1 MQRLLDGLI
10 KQSYPAERIEV
21 IVVADGCSDDT
32 LQFLSGF
39 NPPYSIKFAEQGG
52 LGAANARNYGASLA
66 SGDIL
71 IFLDDDIEP
80 SPGLAAAHVAACKDN
95 KTLVVGYCPIPLKK
109 NSGFFHIMLTAW
121 WDQKYASMETRGYRR
136 NFLDM
141 LSGNFSIS
149 ANLFNTNKGF
159 NPHFR
164 CREDYEFGFRL
175 INDGVNINFCKDA
188 WGFHRDEVTDEER
201 SYKRKKLEGYWDVE
215 FIKTHP
221 EALSELEL
229 RHILKANSFLKKR
242 ILYLVFSLPVFF
254 DLLARSGQVLSRAF
268 AYFKLRGYWR
278 RSHQR
283 LSRYWYIRGVSD
295 NVKKTKNFNFLINT
309 ARKQKANSKE
319 LDIDIG
325 SGCEPA
331 ERLLDQE
338 EPSSIR
344 IFYNRHLVG
353 RLGPR
358 PGFERLKGRHLR
370 SVIERE
376 FIWEMMGSLSIDHC
390 TRHNR

>member
-1 MQRLLDGLI
+1 LLDGLS

-39 NPPYSIKFAEQGG
+39 KPPYSIKFAEQRG

-66 SGDIL
+66 SGDVL

-80 SPGLAAAHVAACKDN
+80 SPGLVAAHVAACKDN
-95 KTLVVGYCPIPLKK
+95 KTLVVGYSPIPLKQ
-109 NSGFFHIMLTAW
+109 NSGIFHLVLTAW

-136 NFLDM
+136 NFQDM

-149 ANLFNTNKGF
+149 ANLFNTHKGF
-159 NPHFR
+159 NSHFR

-188 WGFHRDEVTDEER
+188 WGFHRDDVTDEER

-215 FIKTHP
+215 FFKIHP
-221 EALSELEL
+221 EVLSELEL
-229 RHILKANSFLKKR
+229 RHILKTNNFPKKR
-242 ILYLVFSLPVFF
+242 ILSFIFSFPVFF
-254 DLLARSGQVLSRAF
+254 DLLARIGQFLSRTV

-278 RSHQR
+278 RLHQS
-283 LSRYWYIRGVSD
+283 LIRYWYIRGVSD
-295 NVKKTKNFNFLINT
+295 NVNKTNKIISLINT
-309 ARKQKANSKE
+309 AGKLKANGKE

-325 SGCEPA
+325 GGCEPA

-353 RLGPR
+353 CLGPR
-358 PGFERLKGRHLR
+358 PGFERLKGKHLK

-376 FIWEMMGSLSIDHC
+376 FVWEMMESLSLDHC
-390 TRHNR
+390 TRNNR